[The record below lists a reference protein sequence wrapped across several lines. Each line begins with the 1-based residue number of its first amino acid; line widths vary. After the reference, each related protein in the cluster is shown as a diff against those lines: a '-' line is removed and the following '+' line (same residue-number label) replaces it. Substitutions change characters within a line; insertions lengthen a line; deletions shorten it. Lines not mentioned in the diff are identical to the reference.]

1 MQATLVVESPGRNR
15 PRQGPQKTEANQGS
29 AGPYVSRKEIH
40 ERETGRKRER
50 ERGRDI
56 YIYFCFLFI
65 YYLICC
71 PETEPDPT
79 LALSEIPDAAP
90 LLPFHGLLDILR
102 SPLPVRLLFRLPL
115 LLGRKV
121 RNGVLGVLVPE
132 VRRSSGPHLVYTV
145 SSSSQSVRG
154 RFGGALHLGGPVE
167 AASGLSSTGSV
178 EAAAGWSVEAAP
190 GSSLVAAAALSGVST
205 KPLSGP
211 WGVGGALGTVQAGG
225 GGGKDPKVP
234 CPGP

>member
-1 MQATLVVESPGRNR
+1 M
-15 PRQGPQKTEANQGS
+15 
-29 AGPYVSRKEIH
+29 
-40 ERETGRKRER
+40 
-50 ERGRDI
+50 
-56 YIYFCFLFI
+56 
-65 YYLICC
+65 
-71 PETEPDPT
+71 
-79 LALSEIPDAAP
+79 
-90 LLPFHGLLDILR
+90 
-102 SPLPVRLLFRLPL
+102 PVRLLFRLPL

-190 GSSLVAAAALSGVST
+190 GSSLVAAAALSGVSR
-205 KPLSGP
+205 S
-211 WGVGGALGTVQAGG
+211 
-225 GGGKDPKVP
+225 P
-234 CPGP
+234 CPGPGVLVGPWEQSRPAAAVEKTQKSPVPGPELDEPRPLEEQSHRPLYTRQASR